1 MSVEVIK
8 ENINALC
15 RLLKDDLPPVRNAAG
30 SCMDQLVSMRD
41 GKRLMTRVLLPEGK
55 GPWPVI
61 LVRNPYNK
69 VNDDN
74 AMGHPLFAF
83 VNYGYA
89 LVYQQIR
96 GLYDSEGDWYAFENE
111 REDGLDTVEWIKE
124 QPWCAGKIG
133 TYGSS
138 YLAHV
143 QWCMADALPAEVK
156 AMYLS
161 DFGGEPYELFYENGM
176 FKLGIWNLWA
186 AQMMSPEGKE
196 EVGQPDVDAF
206 FESLKVKPPIDM
218 DIRIKG
224 KYCEYYRNWVTSPS
238 PDSLYWKRGFWG
250 RYGEIVNSVR
260 TPVLFQAGWF
270 DIFLESE
277 LRTFFHLPDSIR
289 KKSRLIIGP
298 WHHGNQCGGDLSY
311 KKEGAMG
318 TLQMK
323 AALEWFDHYLMDMPY
338 PRKLGAVEAYKI
350 GADEWCLW
358 DKEQTKEQELFLDIN
373 PAGATK
379 NSTGALQLYPPRNAE
394 MFGYLYDPDHPVSF
408 KGGNWLLNFEDPGK
422 SPACSCRQE
431 MPCRRQ
437 DVLTFLSEPLKQAI
451 CIKGRPSFSFYVCT
465 DVPNTAF
472 TVRLSEQTA
481 DNTAYNIRD
490 GAADLLCCGSRM
502 DNGDYHLKFTASEV
516 YWELKAGSR
525 IRLDIS
531 SSNYPGYHLHP
542 NLPGTWS
549 VQAAACPANQTVYS
563 GGDRASSIVLPIA
576 CPCAGT
582 DQG

>member
-143 QWCMADALPAEVK
+143 QWGMADALPAEVK

-206 FESLKVKPPIDM
+206 F
-218 DIRIKG
+218 
-224 KYCEYYRNWVTSPS
+224 
-238 PDSLYWKRGFWG
+238 
-250 RYGEIVNSVR
+250 
-260 TPVLFQAGWF
+260 
-270 DIFLESE
+270 
-277 LRTFFHLPDSIR
+277 
-289 KKSRLIIGP
+289 
-298 WHHGNQCGGDLSY
+298 
-311 KKEGAMG
+311 
-318 TLQMK
+318 
-323 AALEWFDHYLMDMPY
+323 
-338 PRKLGAVEAYKI
+338 
-350 GADEWCLW
+350 
-358 DKEQTKEQELFLDIN
+358 
-373 PAGATK
+373 
-379 NSTGALQLYPPRNAE
+379 
-394 MFGYLYDPDHPVSF
+394 
-408 KGGNWLLNFEDPGK
+408 
-422 SPACSCRQE
+422 
-431 MPCRRQ
+431 
-437 DVLTFLSEPLKQAI
+437 
-451 CIKGRPSFSFYVCT
+451 
-465 DVPNTAF
+465 
-472 TVRLSEQTA
+472 
-481 DNTAYNIRD
+481 
-490 GAADLLCCGSRM
+490 
-502 DNGDYHLKFTASEV
+502 
-516 YWELKAGSR
+516 
-525 IRLDIS
+525 
-531 SSNYPGYHLHP
+531 
-542 NLPGTWS
+542 
-549 VQAAACPANQTVYS
+549 
-563 GGDRASSIVLPIA
+563 
-576 CPCAGT
+576 
-582 DQG
+582 